1 MDYRTAV
8 KKFAAD
14 NTSGAQRMTEK
25 AAALLVARLAQ
36 KKFTA
41 TAARQLLAQIARDLI
56 FAQPAMASLFNLFNA
71 VFERIERVHGQD
83 SAARAAHQAAQD
95 FARAMVA
102 HTSDISL
109 RLGEL
114 LHDDDVVL
122 THSASQAVRS
132 ALSSCRRQGRRFAV
146 ICTESRPIR
155 EGVSLACELAR
166 IKIPT
171 CLITEAQAF
180 ALLKGETEFRRRLS
194 FVLVGADSVSSREVV
209 NKTGTL
215 GLAVAAKQWSVPFYV
230 LAGSEK
236 FLPAFYPLRRA
247 IRQKPAQ
254 EILSGPPT
262 GVTVINR
269 YFDITPLS
277 YITAL
282 VTEEGVLSRRRVA
295 AMLRKR
301 APHPL
306 LRKLVQEGFKTLSK
320 S

>member
-1 MDYRTAV
+1 MDYRAAV
-8 KKFAAD
+8 EKFAAD

-41 TAARQLLAQIARDLI
+41 TEARQVLAQIARDLI
-56 FAQPAMASLFNLFNA
+56 FAQPSMASLFNLFDA
-71 VFERIERVHGQD
+71 VFERIERVRSQN
-83 SAARAAHQAAQD
+83 SAAAVRQAAQD
-95 FARAMVA
+95 FSRAMVA
-102 HTSDISL
+102 HTSEISL
-109 RLGEL
+109 RLGAL

-122 THSASQAVRS
+122 THSASQVVRE
-132 ALSSCRRQGRRFAV
+132 ALSSCRREGRRFAV
-146 ICTESRPIR
+146 ICTESRPIL
-155 EGVSLACELAR
+155 EGVSLACDLAR

-194 FVLVGADSVSSREVV
+194 FVLVGADSVTSREVV

-247 IRQKPAQ
+247 IRQKPVQ
-254 EILSGPPT
+254 EILSEPPA

-277 YITAL
+277 YITAV
-282 VTEEGVLSRRRVA
+282 VTERGVLSRRQVA

-306 LRKLVQEGFKTLSK
+306 LRKLVQEGFETLSK

>member
-1 MDYRTAV
+1 MNYPTAV

-25 AAALLVARLAQ
+25 AVALLVARLARQ
-36 KKFTA
+36 KFTV
-41 TAARQLLAQIARDLI
+41 TEARQILAQIARDLI
-56 FAQPAMASLFNLFNA
+56 FAQPSMASLFNLFNA
-71 VFERIERVHGQD
+71 VFERIERVRSQD
-83 SAARAAHQAAQD
+83 SVARAARRAAQD

-122 THSASQAVRS
+122 THSASQAVRD
-132 ALSSCRRQGRRFAV
+132 ALSFCRRQGRRFSV
-146 ICTESRPIR
+146 ICTESRPIL

-166 IKIPT
+166 IRIPT

-180 ALLKGETEFRRRLS
+180 ALLKGETEFRRKLS
-194 FVLVGADSVSSREVV
+194 FVLVGADSVSAREVV

-247 IRQKPAQ
+247 IRQKPAR
-254 EILSGPPT
+254 EILSAPPA
-262 GVTVINR
+262 GLTVINH

-277 YITAL
+277 YITAV
-282 VTEEGVLSRRRVA
+282 VTEKGVLSRRGVA
-295 AMLRKR
+295 AMLRKL

-306 LRKLVQEGFKTLSK
+306 LRKLVQQGFETLSE